1 MCVDC
6 NDPIVAWVSVDQI
19 APIESDLKLAKVN
32 AFQFNRFGRNG
43 NRLLRM
49 VPGDFLELVV
59 QGEHVVIDVL
69 NRSDGSMATVVGI

>member
-1 MCVDC
+1 MRVDG
-6 NDPIVAWVSVDQI
+6 NNAIVTRMSVDQI
-19 APIESDLKLAKVN
+19 TPMKPDLELAKVN
-32 AFQFNRFGRNG
+32 AFQFNGFGRNG
-43 NRLLRM
+43 HRLLRM